1 MTNNLLLLSPIR
13 FVAQLVEQ
21 LTLNQRAQGSNPC
34 RPTENE
40 AITSGVIV
48 SFYFYTYQIHTNRVK
63 KALPKDSKNK
73 NRPQNESG
81 FKVIWRLMNYI
92 TITGPT

>member
-13 FVAQLVEQ
+13 SVAQLVEQ

-40 AITSGVIV
+40 AITNGVIV
-48 SFYFYTYQIHTNRVK
+48 SFYIFTYQIHTNRVK
-63 KALPKDSKNK
+63 KGIDK
-73 NRPQNESG
+73 G
-81 FKVIWRLMNYI
+81 Y
-92 TITGPT
+92 

>member
-13 FVAQLVEQ
+13 SVAQLVEQ
-21 LTLNQRAQGSNPC
+21 LTLNQRALGSNPS

-48 SFYFYTYQIHTNRVK
+48 SFYFYTYQYLNR
-63 KALPKDSKNK
+63 
-73 NRPQNESG
+73 
-81 FKVIWRLMNYI
+81 RL
-92 TITGPT
+92 